1 MKCEL
6 SNGRCMTHYVKLIRS
21 VKSKKYSVVGPT
33 GIEWRYRDVTC
44 LVCPS
49 QNRRGSVII
58 DSGDNDLP
66 EAKGKKTRFEKWNL
80 WDSLKIKM
88 FLFLTNDS

>member
-1 MKCEL
+1 MKCEF
-6 SNGRCMTHYVKLIRS
+6 SNGRYMTHYVKLERS
-21 VKSKKYSVVGPT
+21 VKSKKSSVV

-66 EAKGKKTRFEKWNL
+66 EAKGKKTRFEK
-80 WDSLKIKM
+80 
-88 FLFLTNDS
+88 